1 MSCSKSTR
9 VFAALGIVCF
19 ALSGSLAAAA
29 TLVVPA
35 EDATLQLDVAAPLK
49 LGFKTGDA
57 VELAE
62 VGANTVVPA
71 QLLPGVAADGTLD
84 QEHPRLVADVPSR
97 QGSSKERRFQLR
109 AAPRANAA
117 AFAFHDKDEKSLAL
131 DEGQRPV
138 LVYNHGTIV
147 NEKVP
152 AKDVR
157 RSRACYIHPLY
168 GLDGEVLTDDFP
180 KDHYHHHGVFWTWP
194 HVEIDGKQYDL
205 WMNKGIRPEFV
216 VWLGRQAGPLAAA
229 LGVENGWF
237 VGDKKVMVERVW
249 IRAGHSD
256 GKTRAVDLDMTW
268 IPVDRPITLRGAEGK
283 SYGGLT
289 VRFAVRNQKQSTI
302 TVPTGTP
309 KEDLPDTPLPW
320 ADMTAS
326 FAGGKGPSGAAIFVP
341 LDQPDYPPTWLTRHY
356 GPLCIGWPGVHGK
369 TFPPGRPIHLAYR
382 LWIHSGAVSGEEL
395 ERAYAAYAAKARWE

>member
-1 MSCSKSTR
+1 MPRSFSMRFC
-9 VFAALGIVCF
+9 VGLGIVFF
-19 ALSGSLAAAA
+19 ASFGHWAAAA

-35 EDATLQLDVAAPLK
+35 EGATLQIDTPAPAK
-49 LGFKTGDA
+49 LRFKTGDS
-57 VELAE
+57 VKLAE
-62 VGANTVVPA
+62 VGENTVVPA
-71 QLLPGVAADGTLD
+71 QLVPGVAADGTLD
-84 QEHPRLVADVPSR
+84 QDHPRLLADIPSR
-97 QGSSKERRFQLR
+97 QGTLKERRFQLR
-109 AAPRANAA
+109 SAPRTNAA

-147 NEKVP
+147 KETVP
-152 AKDVR
+152 PKDVR

-216 VWLGRQAGPLAAA
+216 AWLGRDAGPLAAA

-249 IRAGHSD
+249 IRAGRSD
-256 GKTRAVDLDMTW
+256 GKTQAVDLDMTW
-268 IPVDRPITLRGAEGK
+268 IPLDRPITLRGAEGK

-302 TVPTGTP
+302 TVPTVRRRKTCP
-309 KEDLPDTPLPW
+309 TRRCP
-320 ADMTAS
+320 
-326 FAGGKGPSGAAIFVP
+326 GP
-341 LDQPDYPPTWLTRHY
+341 T
-356 GPLCIGWPGVHGK
+356 
-369 TFPPGRPIHLAYR
+369 
-382 LWIHSGAVSGEEL
+382 
-395 ERAYAAYAAKARWE
+395 